1 MIDDHTYRR
10 NREKLLHGW
19 WHDTRAVAAVVGALL
34 LLTAQILTL
43 IATWGH

>member
-19 WHDTRAVAAVVGALL
+19 WHDTRAVLAGGVALL
-34 LLTAQILTL
+34 LLIAQILTL
-43 IATWGH
+43 IVTWHH